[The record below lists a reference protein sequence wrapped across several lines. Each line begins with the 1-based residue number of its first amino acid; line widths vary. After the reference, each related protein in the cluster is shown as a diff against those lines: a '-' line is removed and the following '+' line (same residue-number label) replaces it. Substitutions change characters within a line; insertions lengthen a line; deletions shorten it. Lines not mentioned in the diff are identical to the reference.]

1 MTEEELADAKEIAKH
16 WSEQGTPPEVQL
28 KWVMSS
34 FYCVFKNHLYMC
46 RRVKNKLPKEIQ
58 KTIEEWK
65 FSSGALIMC
74 LVAYSDEQESLSFQF
89 VYKSFSSGFPWHI
102 FSSV

>member
-1 MTEEELADAKEIAKH
+1 
-16 WSEQGTPPEVQL
+16 
-28 KWVMSS
+28 
-34 FYCVFKNHLYMC
+34 MC

-89 VYKSFSSGFPWHI
+89 VYKSFSSGFP
-102 FSSV
+102 